1 MRENS
6 LQVESCAQVEGLHVW
21 ALSQSEPP
29 HTAPEGGPA
38 AQAVLLHISCLER
51 RENKSCCVKRHK
63 KSSRN
68 KTNRLWFPHQDQKNI
83 FPYKWLQ

>member
-6 LQVESCAQVEGLHVW
+6 LQVESCAEVEGLHLR

-38 AQAVLLHISCLER
+38 AQAVLLHISCLG
-51 RENKSCCVKRHK
+51 K
-63 KSSRN
+63 KT
-68 KTNRLWFPHQDQKNI
+68 K
-83 FPYKWLQ
+83 